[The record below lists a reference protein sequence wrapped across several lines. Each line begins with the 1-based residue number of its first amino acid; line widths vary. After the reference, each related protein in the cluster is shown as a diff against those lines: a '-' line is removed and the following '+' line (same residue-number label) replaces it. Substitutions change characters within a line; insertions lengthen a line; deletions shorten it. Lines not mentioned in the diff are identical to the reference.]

1 MECIE
6 YIYLRE
12 TAAKKKKMCGH
23 PPRPCHLLADPTLEK
38 KIQLVFSTTYLYYRT
53 WKSACLSIGIKTF
66 KDYYADTQCYEMSQS
81 SFVPWQH
88 AWTAPYIVVHCNNFA
103 HTPSLYLPSSGS
115 LAQLNV
121 MKMNEIYVIFLAF
134 CIETI
139 RIRNRLKQL
148 K

>member
-6 YIYLRE
+6 YIYLRK
-12 TAAKKKKMCGH
+12 TAAKKNVWAPSSH
-23 PPRPCHLLADPTLEK
+23 PCHLLEDPTLEK
-38 KIQLVFSTTYLYYRT
+38 KNSVTFSTTYSYYRP